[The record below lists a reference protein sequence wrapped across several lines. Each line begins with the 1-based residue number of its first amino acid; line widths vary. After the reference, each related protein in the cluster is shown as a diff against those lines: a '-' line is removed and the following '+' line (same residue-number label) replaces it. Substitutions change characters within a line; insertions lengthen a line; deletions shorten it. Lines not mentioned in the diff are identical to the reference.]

1 MVTPAEAPRS
11 ESGLHLDDFSLAKAP
26 ARKQSASDRWLKY
39 LGVPAAALA
48 LIALLLMPT
57 PAGLTLCGQKALAL
71 FIMALILW
79 VAEPVPNYVASL
91 LLMVMLVT
99 MGVWEE
105 RKVLGVLGLDVIWLN
120 VTAFVLSSVLVKTNL
135 AKRLALQ
142 MAVKFGRKAMPVL
155 LAFVALQLGLAAL
168 VPATAARSVMTL
180 PIIMIVAA
188 VYGSTVKNPNNFGK
202 NLALLNIQGINI
214 FSSGFLTGST
224 CNIMAVAFILRM
236 TAHKVY
242 YSEWLLGALPVVT
255 GAMLLSW
262 WLGPRLFFR
271 LAPEQERPSVPGG
284 METLTAELGKMGAVT
299 RAEWHG
305 ALIFGLV
312 LLLWVTDRY
321 HKALFGFEISP
332 VMAAL
337 IGCVIALCPRIGLL
351 KWNDADIP
359 WHLLIFSTGA
369 YAGGL
374 ALSETGA
381 AQWLVDAVF
390 DLFSIKPGISF
401 WALYCIVMA
410 VSMFSHI
417 VFTSKTIRTII
428 LIPMIIAIA
437 NRLGFNPVALA
448 LPAAFTLSWVVT
460 LPISGK
466 PNVLFYGTNQ
476 YSICDH
482 LVSGLAVCAM
492 GTALLILAG
501 FTLYR
506 AMGIVP
512 Y

>member
-1 MVTPAEAPRS
+1 MTQGEAQRH
-11 ESGLHLDDFSLAKAP
+11 ESGLHLDDFTLAKVP
-26 ARKQSASDRWLKY
+26 VRKPSASDRWLKY
-39 LGVPAAALA
+39 LGVPSAALI
-48 LIALLLMPT
+48 LIYLLLMPT
-57 PAGLTLCGQKALAL
+57 PAGLTLCGQKALAV
-71 FIMALILW
+71 FAMALVLW
-79 VAEPVPNYVASL
+79 VTEPVPNYVASL

-105 RKVLGVLGLDVIWLN
+105 KKVLGVLGMDVIWLN
-120 VTAFVLSSVLVKTNL
+120 VTAFILSSVLVKTNL

-142 MAVKFGRKAMPVL
+142 IAVKFGRRALPAL
-155 LAFVALQLGLAAL
+155 LAFLALQLVLAAL

-202 NLALLNIQGINI
+202 NLALLNLQGINI
-214 FSSGFLTGST
+214 FSSGYLTGST
-224 CNIMAVAFILRM
+224 CNIMAAAFIFDM
-236 TAHKVY
+236 TSHKVY
-242 YSEWLLGALPVVT
+242 YSEWLLGAFPVVLC
-255 GAMLLSW
+255 AMLLSCY
-262 WLGPRLFFR
+262 LGPRLLFR
-271 LAPEQERPSVPGG
+271 LTPAQEQPSVPGG
-284 METLTAELGKMGAVT
+284 IDALTGELRKMGPVT
-299 RAEWHG
+299 LAEWHG

-312 LLLWVTDRY
+312 LLLWVTDKY

-337 IGCVIALCPRIGLL
+337 IGCVIALSPRIGLL
-351 KWNDADIP
+351 KWNEADIP
-359 WHLLIFSTGA
+359 WHLLIFSAGA

-374 ALSETGA
+374 ALTESGA
-381 AQWLVDAVF
+381 AQWLVDSVF
-390 DLFSIKPGISF
+390 EIFAIKPGINF
-401 WALYCIVMA
+401 WALYSIIIA

-476 YSICDH
+476 YSIGDN
-482 LVSGLAVCAM
+482 LLSGLAVCAI
-492 GTALLILAG
+492 GTALFILAG
-501 FTLYR
+501 LTLYR
-506 AMGIVP
+506 AIGIVP

>member
-1 MVTPAEAPRS
+1 
-11 ESGLHLDDFSLAKAP
+11 
-26 ARKQSASDRWLKY
+26 
-39 LGVPAAALA
+39 
-48 LIALLLMPT
+48 
-57 PAGLTLCGQKALAL
+57 
-71 FIMALILW
+71 
-79 VAEPVPNYVASL
+79 
-91 LLMVMLVT
+91 
-99 MGVWEE
+99 
-105 RKVLGVLGLDVIWLN
+105 
-120 VTAFVLSSVLVKTNL
+120 
-135 AKRLALQ
+135 
-142 MAVKFGRKAMPVL
+142 
-155 LAFVALQLGLAAL
+155 
-168 VPATAARSVMTL
+168 
-180 PIIMIVAA
+180 
-188 VYGSTVKNPNNFGK
+188 
-202 NLALLNIQGINI
+202 
-214 FSSGFLTGST
+214 
-224 CNIMAVAFILRM
+224 
-236 TAHKVY
+236 
-242 YSEWLLGALPVVT
+242 
-255 GAMLLSW
+255 
-262 WLGPRLFFR
+262 
-271 LAPEQERPSVPGG
+271 
-284 METLTAELGKMGAVT
+284 
-299 RAEWHG
+299 
-305 ALIFGLV
+305 
-312 LLLWVTDRY
+312 
-321 HKALFGFEISP
+321 
-332 VMAAL
+332 
-337 IGCVIALCPRIGLL
+337 VIALCPRIGLL

-476 YSICDH
+476 YSIGDH